1 METVT
6 LPLSKSIL
14 NRCLV
19 LSALSKTS
27 LGYMPPDAQLPHDVL
42 VMKQLLFENNSNI
55 FNVEDAG
62 TVFRFL
68 TAYASITPGE
78 HLLYGTDKLNSRP
91 IKPLVDALRQ
101 LGAKIDYCNLEGEA
115 PLKIG
120 GQSLIGGEITLDA
133 SFSSQFVSAL
143 MLIAPTLKLGLK
155 INLSGVTSIPYIHLT
170 QECLS
175 YFGVKSS
182 IRDNFVEV
190 PYTPNFTQNSIAM
203 QAIETD
209 WSSAAF
215 WYALCAVTGKS
226 FRFENLSLKS
236 IQGDIVCMEL
246 FRCLGVDT
254 LLGEHEISIEKNN
267 SGQDALAFNLQ
278 SCPDL
283 APALI
288 IACALQNRN
297 AKFYGLHTLQYKESS
312 RAEALQLELKKLNIN
327 FFPDSDCWQL
337 SSNAEF
343 SNDKLL
349 NLNCKLLTY
358 NDHRL
363 AMAFACV
370 KAVNRNVEIEHDEC
384 VKKSYPFFWEEF
396 FRIYV

>member
-1 METVT
+1 M
-6 LPLSKSIL
+6 
-14 NRCLV
+14 
-19 LSALSKTS
+19 SKTS

-120 GQSLIGGEITLDA
+120 GLSLIGGEITLDA
-133 SFSSQFVSAL
+133 SFSSQFASAL

-254 LLGEHEISIEKNN
+254 LLGEHEISIV
-267 SGQDALAFNLQ
+267 SR
-278 SCPDL
+278 SCPCVDYSL
-283 APALI
+283 
-288 IACALQNRN
+288 C
-297 AKFYGLHTLQYKESS
+297 
-312 RAEALQLELKKLNIN
+312 
-327 FFPDSDCWQL
+327 
-337 SSNAEF
+337 
-343 SNDKLL
+343 
-349 NLNCKLLTY
+349 LTKQKCQI
-358 NDHRL
+358 L
-363 AMAFACV
+363 WAA
-370 KAVNRNVEIEHDEC
+370 
-384 VKKSYPFFWEEF
+384 YPT
-396 FRIYV
+396 I